1 MIVIYGAAGTTGTLV
16 ARELFGRG
24 HRVVLSGRDR
34 SRLERLASS
43 LAGHRP
49 GVADAA
55 EPGGR
60 PETRPAQ
67 VHDAAEMAAAM
78 RGARVVVACAGPFLQ
93 VGEAALRAALEAGA
107 HYIDVCG
114 EQAFLRE
121 AYERFD
127 SPARRAGV
135 TAVPGFAWEIA
146 LGDWAAS
153 RAAALCR
160 AQVAPAGRAADGG
173 ERGEPAAGAL
183 APVDEIAIGYALSQV
198 STTPGT
204 RQSLV
209 AALSQP
215 ISVWLEDRWERVAP
229 LSRTRSIAFPPPFGE
244 REALLW
250 PSGEVITVPRHA
262 PARRV
267 EAYLSAGGGAPALRA
282 AARLAGLVGP
292 LVSVAAASPLGA
304 FVRARAGAGPPP
316 DEAARRSIEFAIVAE
331 ASLHFRRARVSL
343 GGTDPY
349 AQSARIAALG
359 VERLLGAG
367 PPFPAGVIAP
377 SQLVSPEGS
386 LAALVGEGWLSLA
399 EN

>member
-1 MIVIYGAAGTTGTLV
+1 MIVIYGATGTTGALV
-16 ARELFGRG
+16 ARELVGRG
-24 HRVVLSGRDR
+24 HQIVLAGRDR
-34 SRLERLASS
+34 SRLERLARN
-43 LAGHRP
+43 LAGP
-49 GVADAA
+49 EV
-55 EPGGR
+55 GR
-60 PETRPAQ
+60 DGPAIRPAQ
-67 VHDAAEMAAAM
+67 VHDAAEMAAAV
-78 RGARVVVACAGPFLQ
+78 RGARVVVACAGPFVQ
-93 VGEAALRAALEAGA
+93 VGEAALRAAIDVGA
-107 HYIDVCG
+107 HYLDVCG
-114 EQAFLRE
+114 EQEFLRE

-160 AQVAPAGRAADGG
+160 AQSAPGSEGGTGAGGADDADGADDAI
-173 ERGEPAAGAL
+173 E
-183 APVDEIAIGYALSQV
+183 PVDEIVIGYALSQV

-215 ISVWLEDRWERVAP
+215 ISVWREDRWERVAP
-229 LSRTRSIAFPPPFGE
+229 LSRTRRITFPPPFGE
-244 REALLW
+244 REGLLW

-262 PARRV
+262 PARRI
-267 EAYLSAGGGAPALRA
+267 EAYLTAGGGAPALRA
-282 AARLAGLVGP
+282 AARLAGVVGP
-292 LVSVAAASPLGA
+292 LVTLAAASPLGA

-316 DEAARRSIEFAIVAE
+316 DEAARRHIEFAIIAE

-343 GGTDPY
+343 AGTDPY

-359 VERLLGAG
+359 IERLLGAG
-367 PPFPAGVIAP
+367 PPPPAGVIAP
-377 SQLVSPEGS
+377 SQLVSPEKS

-399 EN
+399 EH